1 MADDSINILRQQ
13 KAQEIAKT
21 TEQFSK
27 KFKTVVSNLQEVN
40 TPLAKTIADLR
51 ETTKGSFKAA
61 ANAKELQNYTQQIV
75 KATSDNVDKTTAE
88 YKKLS
93 EGLDR
98 LSGSTGFV
106 EKLKLAQDTH
116 SLNQLKAMTLEQE
129 IAESEIKNRKRIKDF
144 RDKIQQLEFDS
155 IRAEGLGDE
164 KKHKEL
170 LEEKKKQSAS
180 LLKFET
186 EIFDTKRE
194 ELEVQKNLIDKS
206 KSNLDKL
213 NETVEKQSKEI
224 AEQDTKFTMF
234 GQGLKELTGFDLLGT
249 LDTVVDKVD
258 AVGKIFGNK
267 DLSGSIASAFSFG
280 GVSEGIA
287 ASIAGDS
294 QEVDPAIKIAKK
306 ELKETE
312 EVNEGVQTTN
322 KLLRALVIGGGL
334 NSIKGGDE
342 NNKFRATLLS
352 GKFAQLIAS
361 AVAPAAGYVGFKG
374 LQASLETFRD
384 GSGKKTGGKTK
395 PGMLKNLKGM
405 MRGGRG
411 GAILAGVA
419 TIAAAIGIPK
429 LFGDD
434 GPPTVLKN
442 PTDTLGVDPINPSDK
457 VSEIGVSAG
466 SALGRNMYNY
476 RNAIP
481 GGVRPD
487 EIAQESAESY
497 GMRGSFTS
505 ELDNFDASDAKKV
518 DRLFN
523 NDGTLDKRTNFY
535 KKWSQKM
542 GYIFKGNPEYL
553 NKMLNI
559 NPRQMDLF
567 IDSKQGQDLMKRANS
582 QMALRKSFTRGAF
595 AKLPVV
601 GAGIDYGFD
610 AYDQNQYGE
619 GIEGLE
625 EDGLLSGDNLMTAE
639 NAQAANK
646 RGSVGRGIGSWAGG
660 LLGAAAPAAAAVVLG
675 SNPVGWGILAAS
687 LLTGIGGA
695 MIGGRT
701 GDKLA
706 TFDNGAQTLTQE
718 LAMIDS
724 SNASTEEKEKMV
736 LSALKKYKGVMND
749 GTPTEIVLKNASNIG
764 MSPNSA
770 QGGNGVES
778 INTSVVNNK
787 NTTIQTGRHSFRN
800 PDDTARLVDVKYS

>member
-1 MADDSINILRQQ
+1 MADESIQILRQQ
-13 KAQEIAKT
+13 KQEEITKT
-21 TEQFSK
+21 TEEFGK
-27 KFKTVVSNLQEVN
+27 KFKNVVANLQEVN

-51 ETTKGSFKAA
+51 KTTKGSFKAA
-61 ANAKELQNYTQQIV
+61 ANANELQKYTSNIV
-75 KATSDNVDKTTAE
+75 KATSDNADKTSKT
-88 YKKLS
+88 YKKLA
-93 EGLDR
+93 EGLDKI
-98 LSGSTGFV
+98 SGTSGFLDQ
-106 EKLKLAQDTH
+106 LKYAQDTFG
-116 SLNQLKAMTLEQE
+116 LNQAKAIKLEQE
-129 IAESEIKNRKRIKDF
+129 IAETEMKNRKKIQKF
-144 RDKIQQLEFDS
+144 RDNIQKLELDRV
-155 IRAEGLGDE
+155 RAEGLGDE
-164 KKHKEL
+164 NRQKEL
-170 LEEKKKQSAS
+170 AEEKKTQSAE

-194 ELEVQKNLIDKS
+194 ELEMQKDLVDKS
-206 KSNLDKL
+206 KSALDKL
-213 NETVEKQSKEI
+213 NESVEKQSKEL

-234 GQGLKELTGFDLLGT
+234 GQGLKELTGFDLLGN
-249 LDTVVDKVD
+249 LDTVVDKID

-267 DLSGSIASAFSFG
+267 DLSGSIASAFSTG
-280 GVSEGIA
+280 GESDGIL

-334 NSIKGGDE
+334 NNLKGGDE
-342 NNKFRATLLS
+342 NNKFGATLLT
-352 GKFAQLIAS
+352 GRFAQLIAS
-361 AVAPAAGYVGFKG
+361 VGAPAAGYLGAKG
-374 LQASLETFRD
+374 LQSSFEAFRD
-384 GSGKKTGGKTK
+384 GKGTRGGKPK
-395 PGMLKNLKGM
+395 GSMLKNLKLPK
-405 MRGGRG
+405 GGRV
-411 GAILAGVA
+411 GAVASILG
-419 TIAAAIGIPK
+419 TLAAAIGIPM
-429 LFGDD
+429 LFD
-434 GPPTVLKN
+434 GEDTPAPLKSPPIDPVN
-442 PTDTLGVDPINPSDK
+442 PNEAVSNAGV
-457 VSEIGVSAG
+457 GVGMEAG
-466 SALGRNMYNY
+466 AALGRSMDSY
-476 RNAIP
+476 RNSIP
-481 GGVRPD
+481 LVRPD
-487 EIAQESAESY
+487 EVVTEGAESY

-542 GYIFKGNPEYL
+542 GYIFKNNPEYL

-559 NPRQMDLF
+559 NPNQLDMF

-582 QMALRKSFTRGAF
+582 QMALSKSFTRGAF
-595 AKLPVV
+595 AKLPIA

-610 AYDQNQYGE
+610 AYDQNQYGK
-619 GIEGLE
+619 GIDGLE
-625 EDGLLSGDNLMTAE
+625 KDGLLSGDNLKMVEDAE
-639 NAQAANK
+639 SANK

-695 MIGGRT
+695 MIGGRA

-764 MSPNSA
+764 MTPNSS
-770 QGGNGVES
+770 QGSNGVDS
-778 INTSVVNNK
+778 INTSVVNNNNK
-787 NTTIQTGRHSFRN
+787 TYTTGRHSFRN
-800 PDDTARLVDVKYS
+800 PDDTARLVEVKYS

>member
-61 ANAKELQNYTQQIV
+61 ANAKELQNYTQKIV
-75 KATSDNVDKTTAE
+75 KATADNVDKTTTE

-116 SLNQLKAMTLEQE
+116 NLNQLKAMTLEQE
-129 IAESEIKNRKRIKDF
+129 IAESEIKNRKKIKDF

-342 NNKFRATLLS
+342 NTKNSLTYLPGLS
-352 GKFAQLIAS
+352 KAILPLAGSL
-361 AVAPAAGYVGFKG
+361 AGYFGYDKISKQLFDANK
-374 LQASLETFRD
+374 D
-384 GSGKKTGGKTK
+384 GGKPK
-395 PGMLKNLKGM
+395 GSMLKNLKLPK
-405 MRGGRG
+405 GGRLG
-411 GAILAGVA
+411 MVAAILGSVGVA
-419 TIAAAIGIPK
+419 FGLPK
-429 LFGDD
+429 LFDNED
-434 GPPTVLKN
+434 TPTLLRPP
-442 PTDTLGVDPINPSDK
+442 PIDPINPNEA
-457 VSEIGVSAG
+457 VSNAGVAIGMEAG
-466 SALGRNMYNY
+466 ASLSRSMDTY
-476 RNAIP
+476 RNSIP
-481 GGVRPD
+481 VVRPD
-487 EIAQESAESY
+487 EVVTEGAESY

-523 NDGTLDKRTNFY
+523 SDGTLDKRTNFY

-559 NPRQMDLF
+559 NPNQLDLF

-582 QMALRKSFTRGAF
+582 QMALSKSFTRGAF
-595 AKLPVV
+595 AKLPIV

-610 AYDQNQYGE
+610 AYDQNKYGK
-619 GIEGLE
+619 GIDSLE
-625 EDGLLSGDNLMTAE
+625 NQGLLSGDNLKTVEGAE
-639 NAQAANK
+639 KANK
-646 RGSVGRGIGSWAGG
+646 RGSAGRGIGSWAGG
-660 LLGAAAPAAAAVVLG
+660 LLGAAVPAAAAVVLG

-687 LLTGIGGA
+687 LLTGITGA
-695 MIGGRT
+695 VIGGRT
-701 GDKLA
+701 GDKIA
-706 TFDNGAQTLTQE
+706 TFDNGAQSLTQE

-724 SNASTEEKEKMV
+724 SNASKEQKEKMV
-736 LSALKKYKGVMND
+736 MSALKKYRGVMND

-764 MSPNSA
+764 MSPNA
-770 QGGNGVES
+770 TQDGNGVGS

>member
-129 IAESEIKNRKRIKDF
+129 IAESEIKNRKKIKDF

-170 LEEKKKQSAS
+170 LKEKKIQSAE

-280 GVSEGIA
+280 GASEGIA

-342 NNKFRATLLS
+342 NNKNSLTYLPGLS
-352 GKFAQLIAS
+352 KALVPIAGAITGGLGLKGIS
-361 AVAPAAGYVGFKG
+361 DKLFKI
-374 LQASLETFRD
+374 AEKD
-384 GSGKKTGGKTK
+384 AGKTK
-395 PGMLKNLKGM
+395 PGMLKTGVQKAKGFL
-405 MRGGRG
+405 RGGRG
-411 GAILAGVA
+411 GMIVAGLA
-419 TIAAAIGIPK
+419 TIAASIGIPK

-434 GPPTVLKN
+434 GPPTILKK
-442 PTDTLGVDPINPSDK
+442 PTDTLGFDPQNPSDK
-457 VSEIGVSAG
+457 VSEIAAGAG

-487 EIAQESAESY
+487 EIAQEGAESY
-497 GMRGSFTS
+497 GMRGSFKS

-559 NPRQMDLF
+559 NPRQLDLF

-582 QMALRKSFTRGAF
+582 QMALRKSFTKGAF
-595 AKLPVV
+595 AKLPIV

-610 AYDQNQYGE
+610 AYDQNQYGK

-639 NAQAANK
+639 NAQSANK

-660 LLGAAAPAAAAVVLG
+660 LLGAALPAAGAVVLG

-749 GTPTEIVLKNASNIG
+749 GTPTEIVLKNASNVG

-778 INTSVVNNK
+778 INTSVINNK
-787 NTTIQTGRHSFRN
+787 NTTIQTGRHIFRN

>member
-1 MADDSINILRQQ
+1 MADESIQILRQQ
-13 KAQEIAKT
+13 KQEEITKT
-21 TEQFSK
+21 TEEFGK
-27 KFKTVVSNLQEVN
+27 KFKNVVANLQEVN

-51 ETTKGSFKAA
+51 KTTKGSFKAA
-61 ANAKELQNYTQQIV
+61 ANANELQKYTSNIV
-75 KATSDNVDKTTAE
+75 KATSDNADKTSKT
-88 YKKLS
+88 YKKLA
-93 EGLDR
+93 EGLDKI
-98 LSGSTGFV
+98 SGTSGFLDQ
-106 EKLKLAQDTH
+106 LKYAQDTFG
-116 SLNQLKAMTLEQE
+116 LNQAKAIQLEQE
-129 IAESEIKNRKRIKDF
+129 IAETEMKNRKKIQKF
-144 RDKIQQLEFDS
+144 RDNIQKLELDRV
-155 IRAEGLGDE
+155 RAEGLGDE
-164 KKHKEL
+164 NRQKEL
-170 LEEKKKQSAS
+170 AEEKKTQSAE

-194 ELEVQKNLIDKS
+194 ELEMQKDLVDKS
-206 KSNLDKL
+206 KSALDKL
-213 NETVEKQSKEI
+213 NESVEKQSKEL

-234 GQGLKELTGFDLLGT
+234 GQGLKELTGFDLLGN
-249 LDTVVDKVD
+249 LDTVVDKID

-267 DLSGSIASAFSFG
+267 DLSGTIASAFSSG
-280 GVSEGIA
+280 GESDGIL

-294 QEVDPAIKIAKK
+294 QEVDPAVKIAKK

-342 NNKFRATLLS
+342 NNKNSLTYLPGLS
-352 GKFAQLIAS
+352 KALVPIAGAITGGLGLKGIS
-361 AVAPAAGYVGFKG
+361 DKLFKI
-374 LQASLETFRD
+374 AEKD
-384 GSGKKTGGKTK
+384 AGKTK
-395 PGMLKNLKGM
+395 PGKLKNLKGM
-405 MRGGRG
+405 MKGGRIG
-411 GAILAGVA
+411 TVA
-419 TIAAAIGIPK
+419 TILGSVAAAFGIPK
-429 LFGDD
+429 LFGDE
-434 GPPTVLKN
+434 GTPTVLKN
-442 PTDTLGVDPINPSDK
+442 PTDVTGVDPLNPSDK
-457 VSEIGVSAG
+457 VSEIGASTG
-466 SALGRNMYNY
+466 SALTRSMDSY
-476 RNAIP
+476 RNTIP

-487 EIAQESAESY
+487 EIAQEGAESY
-497 GMRGSFTS
+497 GMRGSFKS

-559 NPRQMDLF
+559 NPRQLDLF

-582 QMALRKSFTRGAF
+582 QMALRKSFTKGAF
-595 AKLPVV
+595 AKLPIV

-610 AYDQNQYGE
+610 AYDQNQYGK

-639 NAQAANK
+639 NAQSANE

>member
-75 KATSDNVDKTTAE
+75 KATADNVDKTTTE

-129 IAESEIKNRKRIKDF
+129 IAESEIKNRKKIKDF

-342 NNKFRATLLS
+342 NTKNSLTYLPGLS
-352 GKFAQLIAS
+352 KAILPLAGSL
-361 AVAPAAGYVGFKG
+361 AGYFGYDKISKQLFDANK
-374 LQASLETFRD
+374 D
-384 GSGKKTGGKTK
+384 GGKPKGGTK
-395 PGMLKNLKGM
+395 GSMLKNLKLPK
-405 MRGGRG
+405 GGRV
-411 GAILAGVA
+411 GAAIAAVGTILAA
-419 TIAAAIGIPK
+419 FGIPM
-429 LFGDD
+429 LFD
-434 GPPTVLKN
+434 GKDTPTPLKSPPIDPVN
-442 PTDTLGVDPINPSDK
+442 PNEAVSNAGV
-457 VSEIGVSAG
+457 GVGMEAG
-466 SALGRNMYNY
+466 ASLSRSMDSY
-476 RNAIP
+476 RNTIP
-481 GGVRPD
+481 GGIRPD
-487 EIAQESAESY
+487 EIAQEGAESY

-523 NDGTLDKRTNFY
+523 TDGTFDKRTKFY
-535 KKWSQKM
+535 KKWADKM
-542 GYIFKGNPEYL
+542 RYAFTGKEL
-553 NKMLNI
+553 DHMLNLS
-559 NPRQMDLF
+559 PMELDMW
-567 IDSKQGQDLMKRANS
+567 IDSKDGTKVLKMINS
-582 QMALRKSFTRGAF
+582 AQAFSTSFTRGAF
-595 AKLPVV
+595 AKLPIV
-601 GAGIDYGFD
+601 GAGVDYGFD
-610 AYDQNQYGE
+610 AYDQNKYGK
-619 GIEGLE
+619 GIDSLE
-625 EDGLLSGDNLMTAE
+625 NQGLLSGDNLKTVEGAE
-639 NAQAANK
+639 KANK

-660 LLGAAAPAAAAVVLG
+660 LLGAAVPAAAAIALG

-687 LLTGIGGA
+687 LLTGVTGA
-695 MIGGRT
+695 VIGGRT
-701 GDKLA
+701 GDMVA
-706 TFDNGAQTLTQE
+706 TFDNGAQSLTQE

-724 SNASTEEKEKMV
+724 SNASKEQKEKMV
-736 LSALKKYKGVMND
+736 MSALKKYKGVMND
-749 GTPTEIVLKNASNIG
+749 GTPTEIVLKNASNLG
-764 MSPNSA
+764 MSPNVT
-770 QGGNGVES
+770 QDGNGVGS

>member
-13 KAQEIAKT
+13 NAQDLAKT

-27 KFKTVVSNLQEVN
+27 KFKNVVSNLQEVN

-75 KATSDNVDKTTAE
+75 KATSDNVDKTTTE

-106 EKLKLAQDTH
+106 DKLKLAQDTY
-116 SLNQLKAMTLEQE
+116 SLNQLKAITLEQE
-129 IAESEIKNRKRIKDF
+129 IAEAEIKNRKKIQDY
-144 RDKIQQLEFDS
+144 RDKIQQLEYDS
-155 IRAEGLGDE
+155 IRAEGFGDE

-186 EIFDTKRE
+186 EIYDTKRE
-194 ELEVQKNLIDKS
+194 ELEVQKNLMDKS

-280 GVSEGIA
+280 GEEGIA
-287 ASIAGDS
+287 ASIAGDT
-294 QEVDPAIKIAKK
+294 QEQDPAIKIARK

-322 KLLRALVIGGGL
+322 KLLRTLVLGGALNNV
-334 NSIKGGDE
+334 KGGDE
-342 NNKFRATLLS
+342 NNKFGATLLT
-352 GKFAQLIAS
+352 GRFAQLLA
-361 AVAPAAGYVGFKG
+361 AAGAPAAGYLGFKG
-374 LQASLETFRD
+374 TQKSLEAFSDSTK
-384 GSGKKTGGKTK
+384 GTKGGKTK
-395 PGMLKNLKGM
+395 PGMLKRGLGGLKNIA
-405 MRGGRG
+405 GGRG
-411 GAILAGVA
+411 KLIGGLLVGLATTLGLER
-419 TIAAAIGIPK
+419 
-429 LFGDD
+429 LFGDTGIQED
-434 GPPTVLKN
+434 DFYN
-442 PTDTLGVDPINPSDK
+442 PGSK
-457 VSEIGVSAG
+457 AAEIGINSG
-466 SALGRNMYNY
+466 SAIGRSMDSY

-487 EIAQESAESY
+487 EIATEGAESY
-497 GMRGSFTS
+497 GMRGSFFT
-505 ELDNFDASDAKKV
+505 ELDDFDSSDAKQV
-518 DRLFN
+518 DKLFN
-523 NDGTLDKRTNFY
+523 ENGKLDKRTKFY
-535 KKWSQKM
+535 KKWSQKFEGTPIYDEM
-542 GYIFKGNPEYL
+542 V
-553 NKMLNI
+553 NI
-559 NPRQMDLF
+559 SPDKLDQW
-567 IDSKQGQDLMKRANS
+567 IDSPEATKLMQRINRFDAFS
-582 QMALRKSFTRGAF
+582 KSFTRGAF
-595 AKLPVV
+595 AKLPIV
-601 GAGIDYGFD
+601 GAGADVGFD
-610 AYDQNQYGE
+610 MYDQNKYGK
-619 GIEGLE
+619 GIDSLE
-625 EDGLLSGDNLMTAE
+625 SQGLLSGENLKTVEGAE
-639 NAQAANK
+639 SANK

-660 LLGAAAPAAAAVVLG
+660 LLGAALPAAGALALG

-687 LLTGIGGA
+687 LLTGVGGA

-701 GDKLA
+701 GDKIA
-706 TFDNGAQTLTQE
+706 TFDSGAQTLTQE

-724 SNASTEEKEKMV
+724 SNASKEQKESMV
-736 LSALKKYKGVMND
+736 LSALKKYKGIMND
-749 GTPTEIVLKNASNIG
+749 GTPTEIVLKNASNTG
-764 MSPNSA
+764 MGSSPKVSDGSTN
-770 QGGNGVES
+770 V
-778 INTSVVNNK
+778 NTNVVNNR

-800 PDDTARLVDVKYS
+800 PDDTARLVDLKYS